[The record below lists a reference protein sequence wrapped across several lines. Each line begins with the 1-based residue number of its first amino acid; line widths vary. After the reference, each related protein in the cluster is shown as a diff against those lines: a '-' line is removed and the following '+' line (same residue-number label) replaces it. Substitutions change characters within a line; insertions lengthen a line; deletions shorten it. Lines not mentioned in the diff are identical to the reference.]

1 MWDTTIAFLTVFLV
15 LFIVGYLVLYW
26 LNRRSLKE
34 RNARATF
41 DAERL
46 SKRLEIADAM
56 YARKYGPVADRLGQA
71 NVVIQ
76 PYADIE
82 TYELRGLYRQY
93 EVED

>member
-1 MWDTTIAFLTVFLV
+1 MAFTSSGGGAKALV
-15 LFIVGYLVLYW
+15 AHGD
-26 LNRRSLKE
+26 
-34 RNARATF
+34 ARATF